1 MSSVVLFG
9 GTFDPPH
16 LGHFALCTLTRELLR
31 PDKVILSVSR
41 NPLKCGATASDQQ
54 RFEMA
59 TLLAQDLNE
68 TGDCFIASG
77 WELAQ
82 SDPSYTLETLQ
93 HLATQYPN
101 AKLLLAIG
109 EDNYRIFSKWKWPD
123 KILDLAELVVFSR
136 QAEGGAPS
144 LLPEFPNAK
153 VRFIKLNLPISSTA
167 LRLELANPERRN
179 AAFRKMP
186 SLIARYIAAH
196 NLYLAPER

>member
-1 MSSVVLFG
+1 MTS
-9 GTFDPPH
+9 
-16 LGHFALCTLTRELLR
+16 
-31 PDKVILSVSR
+31 
-41 NPLKCGATASDQQ
+41 
-54 RFEMA
+54 
-59 TLLAQDLNE
+59 LLAQELNE
-68 TGDCFIASG
+68 TGDCFVASD

-82 SDPSYTLETLQ
+82 NDPSYTLETLQ

-136 QAEGGAPS
+136 QAESDAPS

-153 VRFIKLNLPISSTA
+153 ARFIKLDLPISSTA
-167 LRLELANPERRN
+167 LRLELASPKRRS

-186 SLIARYIAAH
+186 SVIARYIQAR
-196 NLYLAPER
+196 NLYLASEP